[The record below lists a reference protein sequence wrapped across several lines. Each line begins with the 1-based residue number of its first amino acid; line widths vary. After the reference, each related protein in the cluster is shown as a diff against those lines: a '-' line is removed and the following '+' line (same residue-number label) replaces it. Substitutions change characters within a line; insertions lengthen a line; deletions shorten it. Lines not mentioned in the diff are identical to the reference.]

1 MREFGFKTLIWSWI
15 DLKFGDGGSGWRD
28 VDHNVNA
35 KLKVKLNKDA
45 DATYV

>member
-15 DLKFGDGGSGWRD
+15 DLKFGDGGAGWRD